1 MIELRIESA
10 SISEPAQQRSCGAFL
25 SGGAH
30 HLNFLISYL
39 LCTVMA
45 VGSILASF
53 FMSDLNYLCAH
64 TSSSVLL

>member
-45 VGSILASF
+45 VGSIIG
-53 FMSDLNYLCAH
+53 
-64 TSSSVLL
+64 